1 MIFPEKAA
9 EALFLRGKNRR
20 IQVNQD
26 WERWGRD
33 IRDIVQDAVD
43 SQDFQKLNE
52 TISNTV
58 NEAIF
63 NLRENIRRRPGGP
76 GPGPGMGPGDPGSF
90 GDPGGFGGPQGS
102 WEGQEY
108 QTGQGN
114 GAFEGGSMGQMRQ
127 RRAKPP
133 VLFARKGGISLAGTA
148 LLTVGFLFTFAC
160 VCTVI
165 AGVADVLVTGF
176 GGAEAGAFF
185 VLACLTAA
193 GVWMFCKGRGMR
205 GRAKRF
211 RRYVEALQGRAYCNI
226 SDIAQRTGEKPKR
239 IVKDLRRMIADRW
252 FLQGHLDE
260 QGACLMVTDAAY
272 EEYRRIQQ
280 LRREQQ
286 QAEAEQPAGQQSGQ
300 GGENAGYSPEV
311 QRVLAKGRWYVD
323 KIRECNDAIPGVEI
337 SRKIDRIELLV
348 RRIFDRVEA
357 DPDAVDDIKK
367 LMEYYLPTTVKLL
380 EAYEQLDAQPEA
392 GENIRQA
399 KEEIEKTLDTLNT
412 AFEKLLDSL
421 FEDVAWD
428 ISSDISVLETMLAQ
442 EGLTEDGWKRK
453 E

>member
-1 MIFPEKAA
+1 M
-9 EALFLRGKNRR
+9 
-20 IQVNQD
+20 NQD
-26 WERWGRD
+26 WEKWGRD
-33 IRDIVQDAVD
+33 IRNIVQDAVD
-43 SQDFQKLNE
+43 SQDFQRLNE

-58 NEAIF
+58 NDAIF
-63 NLRENIRRRPGGP
+63 NLRQNIRRGPGGP
-76 GPGPGMGPGDPGSF
+76 QQWGPGRRY
-90 GDPGGFGGPQGS
+90 
-102 WEGQEY
+102 ERRQE
-108 QTGQGN
+108 
-114 GAFEGGSMGQMRQ
+114 E
-127 RRAKPP
+127 KP
-133 VLFARKGGISLAGTA
+133 VLFAKKGGTSLAGAA
-148 LLTVGFLFTFAC
+148 LLTVGFLFTFCC
-160 VCTVI
+160 VGAII
-165 AGVADVLVTGF
+165 AGVVSVMMTGF
-176 GGAEAGAFF
+176 GAVEAGAFF

-193 GVWMFCKGRGMR
+193 GVWIFCKGKGMR

-211 RRYVEALQGRAYCNI
+211 RRYVEALRGRAYCNI
-226 SDIAQRTGEKPKR
+226 SDIAERTGEKPKR

-260 QGACLMVTDAAY
+260 QDACLIVTDAAY
-272 EEYRRIQQ
+272 DEYRRIRQ
-280 LRREQQ
+280 LREEQRQAERQQARARQ
-286 QAEAEQPAGQQSGQ
+286 QAEEKREQ
-300 GGENAGYSPEV
+300 ENAGYAPEV
-311 QRVLAKGRWYVD
+311 QRVIEKGRWYVN
-323 KIRECNDAIPGVEI
+323 KIRECNDAIPGEEI
-337 SRKIDRIELLV
+337 SRKIDHIELLV
-348 RRIFDRVEA
+348 RRIFERVEA
-357 DPDAVDDIKK
+357 DPEAVDDIRK

>member
-1 MIFPEKAA
+1 M
-9 EALFLRGKNRR
+9 
-20 IQVNQD
+20 
-26 WERWGRD
+26 
-33 IRDIVQDAVD
+33 
-43 SQDFQKLNE
+43 
-52 TISNTV
+52 
-58 NEAIF
+58 
-63 NLRENIRRRPGGP
+63 
-76 GPGPGMGPGDPGSF
+76 
-90 GDPGGFGGPQGS
+90 
-102 WEGQEY
+102 
-108 QTGQGN
+108 
-114 GAFEGGSMGQMRQ
+114 
-127 RRAKPP
+127 
-133 VLFARKGGISLAGTA
+133 
-148 LLTVGFLFTFAC
+148 GFLFTFCC
-160 VCTVI
+160 VGAII
-165 AGVADVLVTGF
+165 AGVVSVMMTGF
-176 GGAEAGAFF
+176 GAVEAGAFF

-193 GVWMFCKGRGMR
+193 GVWIFCKGKGMR

-211 RRYVEALQGRAYCNI
+211 RRYVEALRGRAYCNI
-226 SDIAQRTGEKPKR
+226 SDIAERTGEKPKR

-260 QGACLMVTDAAY
+260 QDACLIVTDAAY
-272 EEYRRIQQ
+272 DEYRRIRQ
-280 LRREQQ
+280 LREEQR
-286 QAEAEQPAGQQSGQ
+286 QAEAERQQARARQ
-300 GGENAGYSPEV
+300 QAEEKREQENAGYAPEV
-311 QRVLAKGRWYVD
+311 QRVIEKGRWYVN
-323 KIRECNDAIPGVEI
+323 KIRECNDAIPGEEI

-348 RRIFDRVEA
+348 RRIFERVEA
-357 DPDAVDDIKK
+357 DPEAVDDIRK

>member
-1 MIFPEKAA
+1 M
-9 EALFLRGKNRR
+9 
-20 IQVNQD
+20 NQD

-58 NEAIF
+58 NDAIF

-76 GPGPGMGPGDPGSF
+76 GPGPGMGPEGPGSF
-90 GDPGGFGGPQGS
+90 GDPGGFGGPRGS
-102 WEGQEY
+102 WEGQGY

-114 GAFEGGSMGQMRQ
+114 GGFAGRQMRQ
-127 RRAKPP
+127 RRTKPP
-133 VLFARKGGISLAGTA
+133 VLFARKGGTALAGA
-148 LLTVGFLFTFAC
+148 VLLAVGVFFTFSC
-160 VCTVI
+160 VCTAI
-165 AGVADVLVTGF
+165 AGAAATLVTGF

-185 VLACLTAA
+185 VLACLAAA
-193 GVWMFCKGRGMR
+193 GIWMACKGKGMR

-211 RRYVEALQGRAYCNI
+211 RGYVEALQGRAYCNI

-252 FLQGHLDE
+252 FLQGHMDE

-286 QAEAEQPAGQQSGQ
+286 QMETERQKEGQQSGRQ
-300 GGENAGYSPEV
+300 DGQDSGASGHTPEV
-311 QRVLAKGRWYVD
+311 QRVIEKGRWYVD

>member
-1 MIFPEKAA
+1 M
-9 EALFLRGKNRR
+9 
-20 IQVNQD
+20 NQD
-26 WERWGRD
+26 WEKWGRD
-33 IRDIVQDAVD
+33 IRNIVQDAVD
-43 SQDFQKLNE
+43 SQDFQRLNE

-58 NEAIF
+58 NDAIF
-63 NLRENIRRRPGGP
+63 NLRQNIRRGPGGP
-76 GPGPGMGPGDPGSF
+76 QQWGAGPGDFGNPGGPWGWQS
-90 GDPGGFGGPQGS
+90 GPGGPDGFGGGPQAGS
-102 WEGQEY
+102 GRRYERRQE
-108 QTGQGN
+108 
-114 GAFEGGSMGQMRQ
+114 E
-127 RRAKPP
+127 KP
-133 VLFARKGGISLAGTA
+133 VLFAKKGGTSLAGAA
-148 LLTVGFLFTFAC
+148 LLTVGFLFTFCC
-160 VCTVI
+160 VGAII
-165 AGVADVLVTGF
+165 AGVVSVMMTGF
-176 GGAEAGAFF
+176 GAVEAGAFF

-193 GVWMFCKGRGMR
+193 GVWIFCKGKGMR

-211 RRYVEALQGRAYCNI
+211 RRYVEALRGRAYCNI
-226 SDIAQRTGEKPKR
+226 SDIAERTGEKPKR

-260 QGACLMVTDAAY
+260 QDACLIVTDAAY
-272 EEYRRIQQ
+272 DEYRRIRQ
-280 LRREQQ
+280 LREEQR
-286 QAEAEQPAGQQSGQ
+286 QAEAERQQARARQ
-300 GGENAGYSPEV
+300 QAEEKREQENAGYAPEV
-311 QRVLAKGRWYVD
+311 QRVIEKGRWYVN
-323 KIRECNDAIPGVEI
+323 KIRECNDAIPGEEI

-348 RRIFDRVEA
+348 RRIFERVEA
-357 DPDAVDDIKK
+357 DPEAVDDIRK
-367 LMEYYLPTTVKLL
+367 LMEYYLPTTVILL